1 MADSEKASTEV
12 DEQLKRRGITKD
24 KDVSELYLANR
35 GLEEVKDCEKYRNL
49 QIVWLNG
56 NKIRKLTC
64 FSSNYQLREL
74 YLQDNLMMELNGCL
88 KHLTCLQVLLLN
100 GNQLL
105 KLTDVVHEL
114 RAMQCLKKLNLFG
127 NPLAQEYDYRS
138 YVVHHLPSV
147 ELLDRKEITKEER
160 DKARK
165 KYEPERET
173 VKESVAFGRRADGP
187 PKRVYAP
194 PPSATFESLGFDQDD
209 QDEQE
214 SRISESI
221 TSDDGNALEEA
232 IKRRGLQRSVM
243 QYSTFDW
250 SSIPLSQER
259 RLAPDSIPDQPRIL
273 TVRFR

>member
-1 MADSEKASTEV
+1 MADSEKEV
-12 DEQLKRRGITKD
+12 DEQLKRCGITKD

-35 GLEEVKDCEKYRNL
+35 GLEEVKDFEKYRNL

-165 KYEPERET
+165 KYEPEREK

-221 TSDDGNALEEA
+221 TSDNGNVLEEA